1 MNNPFLSPSTRRF
14 DRRTLGLMLTGL
26 ILLAFAATLGIED
39 NWPGI
44 VAAYLGMLV
53 IFLPFALRWK
63 KPKSFIRLFLGS
75 LAAFVVLAVIH
86 NLFEAAGQYSSDLGF
101 WASVLN
107 GLGGL
112 FFLIATLV
120 CPVMMLIGFFGT
132 VFLSMRGRN

>member
-14 DRRTLGLMLTGL
+14 DRRTLGLILTGM

-44 VAAYLGMLV
+44 VAAYLGLLG

-63 KPKSFIRLFLGS
+63 KLKSFIRLFVGS
-75 LAAFVVLAVIH
+75 LAAFVVLAVLH
-86 NLFEAAGQYSSDLGF
+86 NLFEVAGQHFSDLEC
-101 WASVLN
+101 WATLFN

-112 FFLIATLV
+112 FFLLATLV

-132 VFLSMRGRN
+132 VFLSMRARN